1 MPPHRGGGTGLAAVL
16 LKPLRLVLS
25 CKAQCACSCGEGPW
39 SFPTDYNTDDEP
51 DMPLGA
57 RKEVPGEG

>member
-1 MPPHRGGGTGLAAVL
+1 ML

-25 CKAQCACSCGEGPW
+25 CKAPCACSYGEGPW
-39 SFPTDYNTDDEP
+39 SFPTDYNTGDEP

-57 RKEVPGEG
+57 RKEVLGEG